1 MWDLQT
7 PGSMKALA
15 SRLAALV
22 SPVDFIA
29 LYGELGAGKTTFA
42 QGLLP
47 ALGVTEAVTSPTYGL
62 VHSYAAGA
70 RKVNHCDFYRL
81 SPGEEEETGFH
92 EICANSAVVAEWPE
106 VIQAVLPTNRLEV
119 RIEGHGDER
128 RVSLAG
134 FGAWEKKLKRFR
146 EIEAFLAKH
155 GLGDARCS
163 AVRGDASARLFSR
176 LMYAGADEACV
187 GADAARTEGISPHP
201 VLLPMGEGTPEL
213 PAAEFP
219 ASPLPGGEGQGE
231 GSEPRSG
238 PPPASSTSPAKTV
251 MLMDWPPQ
259 PDGPPIRG
267 GRPYCE
273 IAHLAREGR
282 SFIAISGWLRGK
294 AGISAPAI
302 LASDL
307 SAGLFLAED
316 LGDSVFGQ
324 LIAEGADIEPLYAL
338 AVDALLAIRASRP
351 PQALPLPGGAS
362 YRVPDFD
369 REALE
374 VELDLLLQWYFKLR
388 TGEAASPELAASFF
402 AAWSPCLD
410 WLETQPKDLVL
421 RDYHSPN
428 LLLCE
433 SRGGLR
439 RLGAIDFQ
447 DAVWGHPAY
456 DLVSLLQD
464 ARLEVPEG
472 IERALFERYCG
483 GAAKADAGFRRDAFA
498 KAYAILGAQRNTKI
512 AGIFARLSMRDGKHG
527 YLAHMPR
534 ILRYLFR
541 NLARPGL
548 KSLNAWYEANL
559 RPLETVPQQQQ
570 GALR

>member
-1 MWDLQT
+1 
-7 PGSMKALA
+7 MKALA

-29 LYGELGAGKTTFA
+29 LYGDLGAGKTTFA

-70 RKVNHCDFYRL
+70 RTVNHCDFFRL

-92 EICANSAVVAEWPE
+92 EMCASSIVVAEWPE
-106 VIQAVLPTNRLEV
+106 AIQAVLPANRLEV
-119 RIEGHGDER
+119 RIEGEGPAR
-128 RVSLAG
+128 GVSLAG
-134 FGAWEKKLKRFR
+134 FGAWESKLARFR
-146 EIEAFLAKH
+146 EIEAFLARN
-155 GLGDARCS
+155 GWGDARCA

-176 LMYAGADEACV
+176 LAYAGDVLAR
-187 GADAARTEGISPHP
+187 GAPLTEGLSPHP
-201 VLLPMGEGTPEL
+201 VPLPLGEGTARRP
-213 PAAEFP
+213 PSAIQ
-219 ASPLPGGEGQGE
+219 ASLLPGGEGQDE
-231 GSEPRSG
+231 GSELRAGHAPRAG
-238 PPPASSTSPAKTV
+238 KTV
-251 MLMDWPPQ
+251 MLMDWPPR
-259 PDGPPIRG
+259 PDGPPIRD

-273 IAHLAREGR
+273 IAHLAREG
-282 SFIAISGWLRGK
+282 SPFLAISEWLRGK

-307 SAGLFLAED
+307 GAGLFLVED

-324 LIAEGADIEPLYAL
+324 LIADGAHVEPLYGL
-338 AVDALLAIRASRP
+338 AVDGLLAIRASQP
-351 PQALPLPGGAS
+351 PQALPMAGGAT
-362 YRVPDFD
+362 YRVPEYS

-374 VELDLLLQWYFKLR
+374 IELDLLLQWYFKLE
-388 TGEAASPELAASFF
+388 TGEPASPELAASFF
-402 AAWSPCLD
+402 SAWSPYLD
-410 WLETQPKDLVL
+410 WLDTQPKDLVL

-433 SRGGLR
+433 SRSGLR

-447 DAVWGHPAY
+447 DAVWGHAAY

-464 ARLEVPEG
+464 ARLDVPEAA
-472 IERALFERYCG
+472 ERALFERYCL
-483 GAAKADAGFRRDAFA
+483 GAAKADPSFDRASFA
-498 KAYAILGAQRNTKI
+498 KAYAVLGAQRNTKI

-527 YLAHMPR
+527 YLAHLPR
-534 ILRYLFR
+534 IARYLFR
-541 NLARPGL
+541 NLAHPDL
-548 KSLNAWYEANL
+548 KPLGAWYEAHL
-559 RPLETVPQQQQ
+559 RPLEETQREQ

>member
-7 PGSMKALA
+7 PEATKALA

-29 LYGELGAGKTTFA
+29 LYGELGAGKTAFA

-47 ALGVTEAVTSPTYGL
+47 ALGVMEAVTSPTYGL

-70 RKVNHCDFYRL
+70 RTVNHCDFFRL

-92 EICANSAVVAEWPE
+92 EMCAGSIVVAEWPE
-106 VIQAVLPTNRLEV
+106 AIQAVLPANRLEV
-119 RIEGHGDER
+119 RIEGQGPAR
-128 RVSLAG
+128 SVSLAG
-134 FGAWEKKLKRFR
+134 FGAWENKLKRFR
-146 EIEAFLAKH
+146 EIEAFLAKN
-155 GLGDARCS
+155 GWGDARCT

-176 LMYAGADEACV
+176 LAYAGDVSAK
-187 GADAARTEGISPHP
+187 GAPLTEGIAPHP
-201 VLLPMGEGTPEL
+201 VPLPMGEGTPEL
-213 PAAEFP
+213 RSAGATS
-219 ASPLPGGEGQGE
+219 SPLPGGEGQGE
-231 GSEPRSG
+231 GSELRAGQDTATCPR
-238 PPPASSTSPAKTV
+238 KTV
-251 MLMDWPPQ
+251 MLMDWPPR
-259 PDGPPIRG
+259 PDGPPIRD

-273 IAHLAREGR
+273 IAHLAREG
-282 SFIAISGWLRGK
+282 SPFLAISEWLRGK

-307 SAGLFLAED
+307 GAGLFLVED

-324 LIAEGADIEPLYAL
+324 LIADGAHVEPLYAL
-338 AVDALLAIRASRP
+338 AVDGLLAIRALQP
-351 PQALPLPGGAS
+351 PQALPMAGRTP
-362 YRVPDFD
+362 YRVPDYS

-374 VELDLLLQWYFKLR
+374 VELDLLLQWYFKLE
-388 TGEAASPELAASFF
+388 TGEPASPELAASFF
-402 AAWSPCLD
+402 EAWSPCLD
-410 WLETQPKDLVL
+410 WLDTQPKDLVL

-433 SRGGLR
+433 SRSGLR

-464 ARLEVPEG
+464 ARLDVPEAA
-472 IERALFERYCG
+472 ERALFERYCL
-483 GAAKADAGFRRDAFA
+483 GAAKADPSFSRASFA

-527 YLAHMPR
+527 YLAHLPR
-534 ILRYLFR
+534 IARYLFR
-541 NLARPGL
+541 NLAHPDL
-548 KSLNAWYEANL
+548 KPLGAWYEAHL
-559 RPLETVPQQQQ
+559 RPLEEVQREQ

>member
-7 PGSMKALA
+7 PEAMKALA

-70 RKVNHCDFYRL
+70 RKVDHCDFYRL
-81 SPGEEEETGFH
+81 GPGEEEETGFH
-92 EICANSAVVAEWPE
+92 EICATSVVVAEWPE
-106 VIQAVLPTNRLEV
+106 AIQAVLPASRLEV
-119 RIEGHGDER
+119 RIEGGGEAR
-128 RVSLAG
+128 RVSLSG

-155 GLGDARCS
+155 GLGDARCT
-163 AVRGDASARLFSR
+163 AIRGDASARLFSR
-176 LMYAGADEACV
+176 LAYAGGNEAL
-187 GADAARTEGISPHP
+187 TKGIFPHP
-201 VLLPMGEGTPEL
+201 ALLPMGEETLEL
-213 PAAEFP
+213 
-219 ASPLPGGEGQGE
+219 SPGIIQGSLLPLGEGQDE
-231 GSEPRSG
+231 GLCAPFKA
-238 PPPASSTSPAKTV
+238 PSSPHTANTV

-259 PDGPPIRG
+259 PDGPPIRD

-273 IAHLAREGR
+273 IAHLAREG
-282 SFIAISGWLRGK
+282 SPFIAISEWLRGK
-294 AGISAPAI
+294 AGIGAPAI

-307 SAGLFLAED
+307 GAGLFLAED

-324 LIAEGADIEPLYAL
+324 LIAEGARIEPLYTL
-338 AVDALLAIRASRP
+338 AVDALLAIRASQP
-351 PQALPLPGGAS
+351 PQALPLHGGVP

-374 VELDLLLQWYFKLR
+374 VELDLLLQWYFKLQ
-388 TGEAASPELAASFF
+388 TGEAASPELSASFF
-402 AAWSPCLD
+402 AAWSPFLD

-433 SRGGLR
+433 SRSGLR

-464 ARLEVPEG
+464 ARLEVPEEA
-472 IERALFERYCG
+472 ERALFERYCD
-483 GAAKADAGFRRDAFA
+483 GAAKADASFGRDAFA

-527 YLAHMPR
+527 YLAHLPR

-541 NLARPGL
+541 NLAHPGL
-548 KSLNAWYEANL
+548 KSLDAWYEVHL
-559 RPLETVPQQQQ
+559 RPLETVRQQQQ
-570 GALR
+570 GARK

>member
-7 PGSMKALA
+7 PEAMKALA
-15 SRLAALV
+15 SRLAALI

-62 VHSYAAGA
+62 VHSYVAGA

-81 SPGEEEETGFH
+81 SPGDEEETGFH
-92 EICANSAVVAEWPE
+92 EMCAGSIVVAEWPE
-106 VIQAVLPTNRLEV
+106 AIQAVLPASRLEV
-119 RIEGHGDER
+119 RIEGEGDTR
-128 RVSLAG
+128 RISLAG
-134 FGAWEKKLKRFR
+134 FGAWEKKLARFR

-155 GLGDARCS
+155 GLGDARCT
-163 AVRGDASARLFSR
+163 AIRGDASARQFSR
-176 LMYAGADEACV
+176 LAYTGAGLPTDEPL
-187 GADAARTEGISPHP
+187 TEGISPHP
-201 VLLPMGEGTPEL
+201 VPLPLGEGTVEL
-213 PAAEFP
+213 
-219 ASPLPGGEGQGE
+219 SPRIFRGSLLPWGEGQDE
-231 GSEPRSG
+231 GSELREG
-238 PPPASSTSPAKTV
+238 QDRRFPPSAAETII
-251 MLMDWPPQ
+251 LMDWPPQ
-259 PDGPPIRG
+259 PDGPPIRD
-267 GRPYCE
+267 GRPYSA
-273 IAHLAREGR
+273 IAHLASEG
-282 SFIAISGWLRGK
+282 SPFMAISKWLRCK
-294 AGISAPAI
+294 AGISAPAV
-302 LASDL
+302 LASNL
-307 SAGLFLAED
+307 RLGLFLVED
-316 LGDSVFGQ
+316 LGDAVFGQ
-324 LIAEGADIEPLYAL
+324 LIAEGEGLEPLYSL
-338 AVDALLAIRASRP
+338 AVDGLLAIRASEL
-351 PQALPLPGGAS
+351 PQTLPSFGTPD

-374 VELDLLLQWYFKLR
+374 VELDLLLQWYFKLQ
-388 TGEAASPELAASFF
+388 TGEVASPELAASFF
-402 AAWSPCLD
+402 AAWSPFLD
-410 WLETQPKDLVL
+410 WLDTQPKDLVL

-464 ARLEVPEG
+464 ARLEVPE
-472 IERALFERYCG
+472 EAEHTLFERYCS
-483 GAAKADAGFRRDAFA
+483 GAAKADASFGRDAFA

-527 YLAHMPR
+527 YLAHLPR

-541 NLARPGL
+541 NLAHPGL
-548 KSLNAWYEANL
+548 KSLDAWYEAHL
-559 RPLETVPQQQQ
+559 RPLETIRQQQQ
-570 GALR
+570 GARK